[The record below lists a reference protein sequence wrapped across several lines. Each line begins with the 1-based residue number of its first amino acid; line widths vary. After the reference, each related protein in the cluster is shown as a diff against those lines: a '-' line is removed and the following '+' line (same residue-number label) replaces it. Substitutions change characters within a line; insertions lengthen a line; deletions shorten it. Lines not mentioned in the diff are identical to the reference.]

1 MQTLN
6 DNPDRALL
14 EKIIAGQ
21 TFDFAIET
29 TEGLKELGAR
39 LVSGSPGELEFS
51 FMVSP
56 KAIQGNGV
64 VSGGTLMTMLDYAMA
79 YAVLSKLPFGKTCA
93 TTSIAVNMQSAAT
106 PKRLKV
112 TGNVDRV
119 GRQVAF
125 ARSEV
130 HDVERNIL
138 IANASAT
145 FLVMDVNPGG
155 RKFNQ

>member
-1 MQTLN
+1 MQSLN

-14 EKIIAGQ
+14 EKIISEQEFNVAL
-21 TFDFAIET
+21 ET

-39 LVSGSPGELEFS
+39 LVNGSPGELEFS
-51 FMVSP
+51 FLVSP
-56 KAIQGNGV
+56 KAVQGNGV

-93 TTSIAVNMQSAAT
+93 TTSITVNMQSAVT
-106 PKRLKV
+106 PKLLKV
-112 TGNVDRV
+112 TGSVDRV

-125 ARSEV
+125 AKSEV
-130 HDVERNIL
+130 HDVERNSL

-145 FLVMDVNPGG
+145 FFVMDVNPGA
-155 RKFNQ
+155 KKI

>member
-1 MQTLN
+1 MQVLN

-14 EKIIAGQ
+14 EKIISEQ
-21 TFDFAIET
+21 DFDFALET

-39 LVSGSPGELEFS
+39 LVNGSPGELEFS
-51 FMVSP
+51 FLVSP
-56 KAIQGNGV
+56 KAVQGNGV

-93 TTSIAVNMQSAAT
+93 TTSITVNMQSAAT
-106 PKRLKV
+106 PKLLKV
-112 TGNVDRV
+112 TGSVDRV

-125 ARSEV
+125 ARSAV
-130 HDVERNIL
+130 HDLERNAL

-145 FLVMDVNPGG
+145 FFVMDVNPGA
-155 RKFNQ
+155 KKI

>member
-1 MQTLN
+1 MQALN

-14 EKIIAGQ
+14 EKIISEQEFNVAL
-21 TFDFAIET
+21 ET

-39 LVSGSPGELEFS
+39 LVNGSPGELEFS
-51 FMVSP
+51 FLVSP
-56 KAIQGNGV
+56 KAVQGNGV

-93 TTSIAVNMQSAAT
+93 TTSITVNMQSAVT
-106 PKRLKV
+106 PKLLKV
-112 TGNVDRV
+112 TGSVDRV

-130 HDVERNIL
+130 HDVERNSL

-145 FLVMDVNPGG
+145 FFVMDVNPGA
-155 RKFNQ
+155 KKI

>member
-1 MQTLN
+1 MQVFN

-14 EKIIAGQ
+14 EKIISEQA
-21 TFDFAIET
+21 FDFALEA

-39 LVSGSPGELEFS
+39 LISGAPGELEFS
-51 FMVSP
+51 FLVSP
-56 KAIQGNGV
+56 KAVQGNGV

-106 PKRLKV
+106 PKLFKV
-112 TGNVDRV
+112 TGNVDRI

-130 HDVERNIL
+130 HDLERKTL

-145 FLVMDVNPGG
+145 FFVMDVNPGA
-155 RKFNQ
+155 KKI

>member
-1 MQTLN
+1 MQVLN

-14 EKIIAGQ
+14 EKIISEQA
-21 TFDFAIET
+21 FDVALET

-39 LVSGSPGELEFS
+39 LVNGSPGELEFS
-51 FMVSP
+51 FLVSP
-56 KAIQGNGV
+56 KAVQGNGV

-93 TTSIAVNMQSAAT
+93 TTSITVNMQSAAT
-106 PKRLKV
+106 PKLLKV
-112 TGNVDRV
+112 TGSVDRV

-130 HDVERNIL
+130 HDLERDSL

-145 FLVMDVNPGG
+145 FFVMDVNPGA
-155 RKFNQ
+155 KKN